1 MHLLVQRHF
10 RAYHLLWCWSTNHR
24 APDPCSCGPI
34 KELSVR
40 FPRIS
45 SSGLDINALGHLLY
59 TLFLR
64 FLRTVSV
71 VKARCSSR
79 PISSFYRLLGTL
91 PWTLSRRTLQCPI
104 PFQSHTR
111 DKPIVVCAVRE
122 RFPGALS
129 FRTNTCSA
137 PR

>member
-1 MHLLVQRHF
+1 MLM
-10 RAYHLLWCWSTNHR
+10 WTNKGTF
-24 APDPCSCGPI
+24 CS
-34 KELSVR
+34 L
-40 FPRIS
+40 PRIS

-111 DKPIVVCAVRE
+111 DKPIVVVLFMNVFRSFE
-122 RFPGALS
+122 LS
-129 FRTNTCSA
+129 DEHVVHRVNFLQSKKAFDEGIARDIRTHL
-137 PR
+137 